1 MSRYDKDEIKEN
13 LAYHHLML
21 IVEEIAR
28 VARVKLGLNERGMS
42 VQSRRRPFPNSSV
55 VSWDD
60 VPVRADVGELSA
72 GEGERE
78 EKRSGRES
86 DGESCDKKERK
97 IISIPLPL
105 GFKEKMGKALTGE
118 DASSLPL
125 HYFPPNQLDLPSQQ
139 RPTKLAVPTR
149 REVDLLSI
157 WQKRGVRRRKPSKAS
172 AERERNRWVRRES

>member
-1 MSRYDKDEIKEN
+1 VSRYDKDEIKEN

-21 IVEEIAR
+21 VVEEIAR

-86 DGESCDKKERK
+86 DGESCDKREENHLHSSSSWLQRK
-97 IISIPLPL
+97 D
-105 GFKEKMGKALTGE
+105 GKSTHGRGCQFFAPTL
-118 DASSLPL
+118 
-125 HYFPPNQLDLPSQQ
+125 LPSQSTRSPFSTTSNQ
-139 RPTKLAVPTR
+139 ARSSDSEGSRPPLDLA
-149 REVDLLSI
+149 
-157 WQKRGVRRRKPSKAS
+157 KARS
-172 AERERNRWVRRES
+172 SS